1 MANAEQETEASRKE
15 ATSSKVPDIVT
26 EQFNWY
32 NTHAGYHRAGFL
44 VLKTIQILASAAI
57 PILAMVR
64 PNAQA
69 WVNGVIGAMVL
80 VIEGLQQLFQLQQN
94 WTRYRS
100 TCEGIRREQYLFLAG
115 AGPYASATAPATL
128 IVERMDALIS
138 AENKSWNA
146 LQEQAV
152 KTAKAT

>member
-1 MANAEQETEASRKE
+1 MANAEHESRAAEKETAVRE
-15 ATSSKVPDIVT
+15 VPKIVS

-32 NTHAGYHRAGFL
+32 NDHASYHRIGFL

-64 PNAQA
+64 PTAA
-69 WVNGVIGAMVL
+69 TWVNGVIGAIVL

-100 TCEGIRREQYLFLAG
+100 TCEGIRREQYLYLAG
-115 AGPYASATAPATL
+115 AGPYAGATAPAVL
-128 IVERMDALIS
+128 IVERMDGLIS

-152 KTAKAT
+152 KTTKAS